1 MSCSLSPCLGNCSS
15 NLLGNLFLRS
25 LGTLPENLIL
35 GTFSGNLFWQPVPFT
50 VAEGLQLTLLGENKK
65 NKQQEA
71 GNNDY
76 NEKLKLMDIYIY
88 KDNIR
93 FYRPP
98 PRLRPHDR
106 ATLPSWAAV
115 TSLRANSV
123 SAHAWHARVMA
134 GPGPTWPRKM
144 L

>member
-88 KDNIR
+88 IKTIYDSIDHHHDYAPMTEPR
-93 FYRPP
+93 CRPG
-98 PRLRPHDR
+98 RL
-106 ATLPSWAAV
+106 
-115 TSLRANSV
+115 
-123 SAHAWHARVMA
+123 
-134 GPGPTWPRKM
+134 
-144 L
+144 